1 MRGSQFRFESESRPS
16 RCRSRLEGD
25 YVQSID
31 LNHNVV
37 FNDYGAILWPAW
49 PIRPFWPPF
58 DVPFG
63 GFCPLLP
70 VLAALSCTQ
79 I

>member
-49 PIRPFWPPF
+49 PIRPFWPPLMYLSAAF
-58 DVPFG
+58 VLFYL
-63 GFCPLLP
+63 FWPL
-70 VLAALSCTQ
+70 
-79 I
+79 